1 MLLFVASEAEYQAR
15 ALGASPF
22 VGGITGGMV
31 GGLAQAYATMGF
43 CTCMKTVEITKH
55 KVAASGMKPPGTLE
69 TFMNIY
75 RAEGIRGI
83 NKGVNA
89 VAVRQVTNWGS
100 RFGLSRVAE
109 NLIKS
114 ASGKGENDK
123 LGVGE
128 KILASG
134 LGGGLS
140 AWNQPIE
147 VIRVEMQSKTEDPN
161 RPKKLGVVSAAKYI
175 YGNNGIK
182 GLYRGVTPRI
192 ALGVWQTVC
201 MVALGDV
208 AKDMIEKATG
218 EAVTAKYVFT
228 SDMSFDVESFANH
241 LCLQALNHS
250 EREADWERGTR
261 QTDAVRRRY
270 HRGQQL
276 TRSWTTKHDPTGCH
290 VFIGGGWFSE
300 RGFQRFLFLRR
311 HNLACAPGLGG
322 CIAYWVERTRST
334 WIDPTTGL

>member
-1 MLLFVASEAEYQAR
+1 
-15 ALGASPF
+15 
-22 VGGITGGMV
+22 MV

-55 KVAASGMKPPGTLE
+55 KVAASGVKPPGTLE
-69 TFMNIY
+69 TFMQIY

-109 NLIKS
+109 NSIRS
-114 ASGKGENDK
+114 FRGKGETDK
-123 LGVGE
+123 LSVGE

-161 RPKKLGVVSAAKYI
+161 RPKKMTVSSAAKYI
-175 YGNNGIK
+175 YKNNGML

-192 ALGVWQTVC
+192 ALGVWQTIC
-201 MVALGDV
+201 MVALGD
-208 AKDMIEKATG
+208 M
-218 EAVTAKYVFT
+218 
-228 SDMSFDVESFANH
+228 
-241 LCLQALNHS
+241 
-250 EREADWERGTR
+250 
-261 QTDAVRRRY
+261 
-270 HRGQQL
+270 
-276 TRSWTTKHDPTGCH
+276 
-290 VFIGGGWFSE
+290 
-300 RGFQRFLFLRR
+300 
-311 HNLACAPGLGG
+311 
-322 CIAYWVERTRST
+322 
-334 WIDPTTGL
+334 